1 MIAIF
6 LLGSFVY
13 LGSKAQENGDNHI
26 ASQGGT
32 ASASMASSRSYSVQH
47 GSQHPGSVLP
57 KISLLL
63 CGQRG
68 TLGKLRPGLLE
79 TGVWCVRC
87 LAPSTPYKWSGILLS
102 RFSSAQSCSPASRRR
117 LSTSLVLRTRSPS
130 RWLGHSTLSLAS
142 VFLKKW
148 ILCLAP
154 IPLGSGTRSATSRN
168 Y

>member
-13 LGSKAQENGDNHI
+13 LGSKAQENGDNHT

-57 KISLLL
+57 KIFLLL

-79 TGVWCVRC
+79 TGVWCVRF
-87 LAPSTPYKWSGILLS
+87 LAPSTPYKWSGILL
-102 RFSSAQSCSPASRRR
+102 FQ
-117 LSTSLVLRTRSPS
+117 VLLCPIM
-130 RWLGHSTLSLAS
+130 LAS
-142 VFLKKW
+142 IKEKTFYIFGIANAITLQMVGALH
-148 ILCLAP
+148 P
-154 IPLGSGTRSATSRN
+154 ESS
-168 Y
+168 